1 MTHTFT
7 LSGLGEAPF
16 TIVHP
21 NTPKARENTAFFCEH
36 CGTGLKNRF
45 FVKSADGKVSVV
57 GIDCLSKTGD
67 QGLIDAEK
75 RLRRQLRHEER
86 EAKIQASEL
95 ERQAADREKF
105 DGKTREEVIEGL
117 REEVQD
123 LRDALYEQVFDHEA
137 TVLLKRG
144 SYSPFEQNMV
154 EKASKGEAFSSGML
168 KILVEIFAKKKSGAR
183 KNSKA
188 YKEALPEAQALADS
202 YQALIENNAA
212 EIEAIQ
218 TRIRDLMH
226 GR

>member
-16 TIVHP
+16 TMVHP

-67 QGLIDAEK
+67 QGLIDGEK
-75 RLRRQLRHEER
+75 RLRQQMRNEER
-86 EAKIQASEL
+86 EARVEAAEAA
-95 ERQAADREKF
+95 RQAADREKF
-105 DGKTREEVIEGL
+105 DGKTREEVIESL

-123 LRDALYEQVFDHEA
+123 LQDALYEQVFNHEA
-137 TVLLKRG
+137 TRLLKRG
-144 SYSPFEQNMV
+144 NYSPFEQNMV

-168 KILVEIFAKKKSGAR
+168 RILVEIFAKKQSGAR

-188 YKEALPEAQALADS
+188 YKEALPQAQALADS
-202 YQALIENNAA
+202 YQALIENNA
-212 EIEAIQ
+212 EKIEAIQ
-218 TRIRDLMH
+218 TRIRDLMQ